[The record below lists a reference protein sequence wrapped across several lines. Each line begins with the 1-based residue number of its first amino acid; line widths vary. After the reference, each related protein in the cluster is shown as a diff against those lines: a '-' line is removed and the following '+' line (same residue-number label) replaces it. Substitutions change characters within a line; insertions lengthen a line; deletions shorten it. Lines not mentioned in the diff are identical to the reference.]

1 MGFTSGLVSL
11 TPKPNQPIDS
21 INQTNGPTQ
30 LGGFTLTTSIIYL
43 SLNIHARNR
52 LHQSA
57 LLHQQ
62 AVLLNG
68 IVEPEP
74 TQPEPINREVRIG
87 LLETAKDRWNAELE
101 KNVRTLQTAD
111 WSAARLRLEEK
122 VSSMWRSAF
131 QKGKEGVVE
140 VTK

>member
-1 MGFTSGLVSL
+1 MQSSQAKLIT
-11 TPKPNQPIDS
+11 I
-21 INQTNGPTQ
+21 Q
-30 LGGFTLTTSIIYL
+30 LGGFTLTTTIVYL
-43 SLNIHARNR
+43 SLNLHARNR

-74 TQPEPINREVRIG
+74 AQPLPINREVRTG

-101 KNVRTLQTAD
+101 KNVRTLQDAD
-111 WSAARLRLEEK
+111 WTSARLRLEEK
-122 VSSMWRSAF
+122 VSSLWSNAF
-131 QKGKEGVVE
+131 QKGREGVAE

>member
-1 MGFTSGLVSL
+1 MT
-11 TPKPNQPIDS
+11 
-21 INQTNGPTQ
+21 TQ

-74 TQPEPINREVRIG
+74 TAPEPINREVRIG
-87 LLETAKDRWNAELE
+87 LVETAKDRWNAELE
-101 KNVRTLQTAD
+101 KNVRMLQTAD
-111 WSAARLRLEEK
+111 WSAARLRMEEK
-122 VSSMWRSAF
+122 VSEMWRRAF
-131 QKGKEGVVE
+131 QKGREGVVE

>member
-1 MGFTSGLVSL
+1 MGFTSGLVRTLS
-11 TPKPNQPIDS
+11 S
-21 INQTNGPTQ
+21 IPTAVLPSYTNTIQ
-30 LGGFTLTTSIIYL
+30 LGGFTLTTTIVYL
-43 SLNIHARNR
+43 SLNLHARNR

-74 TQPEPINREVRIG
+74 AQPLPINREVRTG

-111 WSAARLRLEEK
+111 WTSARLRLEDK
-122 VSSMWRSAF
+122 VSSLWSNAF
-131 QKGKEGVVE
+131 QKSRDGVAE

>member
-1 MGFTSGLVSL
+1 M
-11 TPKPNQPIDS
+11 
-21 INQTNGPTQ
+21 Q
-30 LGGFTLTTSIIYL
+30 LGGFTLTTTIVYL
-43 SLNIHARNR
+43 SLNLHARNR

-74 TQPEPINREVRIG
+74 AQPLPINREVRTG

-111 WSAARLRLEEK
+111 WTSARLRLEEK
-122 VSSMWRSAF
+122 VSSLWSNAF
-131 QKGKEGVVE
+131 QKSRESVAE